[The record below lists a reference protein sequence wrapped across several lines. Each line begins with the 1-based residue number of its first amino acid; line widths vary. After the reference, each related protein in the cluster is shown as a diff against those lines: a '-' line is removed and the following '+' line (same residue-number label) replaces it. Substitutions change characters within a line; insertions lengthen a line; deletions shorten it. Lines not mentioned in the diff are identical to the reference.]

1 MAHHG
6 VDPNRTEPRELSASH
21 FLVLALLAEGEAHGY
36 KLERMARLRG
46 LRHWADLGRSSI
58 YQALKHLEREG
69 LAASR
74 LAQGEGPSRKVYRIT
89 EAGSRTLGTAARAYL
104 SAPAPPRS
112 DLDLGVYALPFLEPR
127 EAKAA
132 LTEGRRHLQARAD
145 FLEERLKWCRE
156 RGLKAAALNFER
168 PFLALRAELMWLY
181 RVQRE
186 LDQNGAGVQAL
197 DWPAYEEAASP
208 AETDQ
213 D

>member
-1 MAHHG
+1 MPQGG
-6 VDPNRTEPRELSASH
+6 VDPNQAERKPLSASH

-36 KLERMARLRG
+36 KLERMAKQRG
-46 LRHWADLGRSSI
+46 LRYWADVGRSSI

-69 LAASR
+69 LASSR
-74 LAQGEGPSRKVYRIT
+74 LAQGEGPSRKVFRIT
-89 EAGSRTLGTAARAYL
+89 DLGSQTLSTAARTYL
-104 SAPAPPRS
+104 AAPAPPRS
-112 DLDLGVYALPFLEPR
+112 DLDLGIYALPFLEPQ
-127 EAKAA
+127 EAKEA
-132 LTEGRRHLQARAD
+132 LDQGRKHLQARAD

-186 LDQNGAGVQAL
+186 QDQTDSEVQAL
-197 DWPAYEEAASP
+197 DWQAYEDSAALEP
-208 AETDQ
+208 DQ